1 MSRPECVGFICRN
14 CFLIQFDTSALSHHD
29 EQMRTTVEIP
39 ESLHQI
45 AMGLAR
51 HTKRS
56 LSQTVV
62 DLMEIGL
69 NSGSLPA
76 TQEETAVH
84 PQTGLPLA
92 RSRRPVTEDD
102 VRSVMDE
109 Q

>member
-1 MSRPECVGFICRN
+1 
-14 CFLIQFDTSALSHHD
+14 
-29 EQMRTTVEIP
+29 MRTTVELP
-39 ESLHQI
+39 EGLHQI
-45 AMGLAR
+45 AVGLAR

-56 LSQTVV
+56 LSQTIV

-69 NSGSLPA
+69 NSASLVAPS
-76 TQEETAVH
+76 EVVTAH

-102 VRSVMDE
+102 VRSVMEE

>member
-1 MSRPECVGFICRN
+1 
-14 CFLIQFDTSALSHHD
+14 
-29 EQMRTTVEIP
+29 MRTTVEIP

-45 AMGLAR
+45 ALGLAR

-56 LSQTVV
+56 LSQTIV

-69 NSGSLPA
+69 NSASLVVPPDSV
-76 TQEETAVH
+76 TAH
-84 PQTGLPLA
+84 PETGLPLA

-102 VRSVMDE
+102 VRSVMEE